1 MLVVKRQKNQTL
13 EAAYFGPP
21 PLFQGE
27 DASSYQQFLDEVVD
41 FAKPADIVEKI
52 WVRDY
57 VDLHWDVDRLRRIK
71 ATLISS
77 AKSDVK
83 SMALRFVT
91 SLESEEEDDR
101 GDDESL
107 EKAAVLL
114 ERERRSDDASLILPQ
129 RHAAR
134 GFANEI
140 SGLARI
146 ERMLATMEARRD
158 KALHQL
164 EKRRAALAARVKQ
177 AIKQQV
183 EDELQVTEEMPDELK
198 NLGKATCS
206 KSAQRAC
213 QHRTKIRCW
222 QGALRP
228 QLAPPRI
235 SYSNS

>member
-1 MLVVKRQKNQTL
+1 VLVVKRQKNQTL
-13 EAAYFGPP
+13 DAAYFGPP

-77 AKSDVK
+77 AKSIVK
-83 SMALRFVT
+83 DLALQIVSTRCVET
-91 SLESEEEDDR
+91 APGEEQEEDAPLIEGSLEWLLSR

-114 ERERRSDDASLILPQ
+114 ERECRSDDALLILPQ
-129 RHAAR
+129 RHAAQ
-134 GFANEI
+134 GFANQI
-140 SGLARI
+140 SGLTRI

-198 NLGKATCS
+198 KA
-206 KSAQRAC
+206 A
-213 QHRTKIRCW
+213 
-222 QGALRP
+222 
-228 QLAPPRI
+228 
-235 SYSNS
+235 